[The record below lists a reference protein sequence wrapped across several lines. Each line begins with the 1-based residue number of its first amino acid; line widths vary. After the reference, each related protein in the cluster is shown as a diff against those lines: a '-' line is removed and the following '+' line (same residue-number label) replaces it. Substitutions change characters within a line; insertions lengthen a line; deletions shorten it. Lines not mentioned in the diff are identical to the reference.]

1 MALLLATFE
10 GVSGKIVG
18 VFQPFTAA
26 APSGARVQLVPIN
39 LNADPALEI
48 GLVVSPGGFGVPR
61 ISAFTMTGARI
72 L

>member
-26 APSGARVQLVPIN
+26 DPSGALVQLVPIN
-39 LNADPALEI
+39 LNADPRWRLASSCRRAASVCRTLAP
-48 GLVVSPGGFGVPR
+48 SR
-61 ISAFTMTGARI
+61 
-72 L
+72 